1 MNMSKLPTILLLL
14 AAALPIG
21 AKFKVKEKRYQPVPV
36 TDVRQIAGRYVG
48 IDPDFVVELRVS
60 DTGVITGT
68 LRNFGESATLRSIR
82 LDGAELTASI
92 DGRSLHATFVNRIR
106 NGDAAF
112 GLVVHDV
119 DAQIDDVTLTQI
131 FCRRQ

>member
-1 MNMSKLPTILLLL
+1 MSKLPTILLLL

-68 LRNFGESATLRSIR
+68 LRNFGESAALRSIR

-92 DGRSLHATFVNRIR
+92 DGRPLHATFANRIR
-106 NGDAAF
+106 NGDSAF

>member
-1 MNMSKLPTILLLL
+1 MSKLPTILLLL

-48 IDPDFVVELRVS
+48 IEPDFVVELRVS

-68 LRNFGESATLRSIR
+68 LRNFGESAALRSIR
-82 LDGAELTASI
+82 LDGAELTARI
-92 DGRSLHATFVNRIR
+92 DGRPLHATFANRIR
-106 NGDAAF
+106 NGDSAF

>member
-1 MNMSKLPTILLLL
+1 MSKLPTILLLL

-48 IDPDFVVELRVS
+48 IEPDFVVELRVS

-68 LRNFGESATLRSIR
+68 LRNFGESAALRSIR

-92 DGRSLHATFVNRIR
+92 DGRPLHATFANRIR
-106 NGDAAF
+106 NGDSAF

>member
-1 MNMSKLPTILLLL
+1 MSKLPTILLLL

-60 DTGVITGT
+60 DAGVITGT
-68 LRNFGESATLRSIR
+68 LRNFGESAALRSIR

-92 DGRSLHATFVNRIR
+92 DGRPLHATFANRIR
-106 NGDAAF
+106 NGDSAF

>member
-1 MNMSKLPTILLLL
+1 MSKLPTILLLL

-48 IDPDFVVELRVS
+48 IEPDFVVELRVS

-68 LRNFGESATLRSIR
+68 LRNFGESAVLRSIR

-92 DGRSLHATFVNRIR
+92 DGRPLHATFANRIR
-106 NGDAAF
+106 NGDSAF